1 MFGFLYCHQ
10 VFCVPNNCFTSI
22 AKIILNCCPP
32 KPSPKILLYLISSPQ
47 NVFIKTSV
55 TSTVLTFFFFPC
67 SWSRRRVAGP
77 CCRASVTPFT
87 AGSVWSRWVR
97 WWGRTG
103 LSHAKQSWNLLIAAS
118 SAHWNVVCVLRS
130 HCTPFCSCGS
140 PHCTCDREICF
151 S

>member
-55 TSTVLTFFFFPC
+55 TSTVLTFFFFPLQLVQEEGGR
-67 SWSRRRVAGP
+67 SLLQSLGHSLHSRERLIQVGEVM
-77 CCRASVTPFT
+77 RAD
-87 AGSVWSRWVR
+87 
-97 WWGRTG
+97 RT
-103 LSHAKQSWNLLIAAS
+103 QSCKAELES
-118 SAHWNVVCVLRS
+118 S
-130 HCTPFCSCGS
+130 HCCFQCSLECCLCS
-140 PHCTCDREICF
+140 PESLHALL
-151 S
+151 